1 MQNAEN
7 IFELLERKFNISKNV
22 CLTDN
27 LQYHYHFS
35 NGIKH
40 FLVRIEYLEATVI
53 KGRHQTRNT
62 YLDPCSQ
69 EVLHGLWKYNPK
81 LMPILSHRINRP
93 AY

>member
-69 EVLHGLWKYNPK
+69 EVLHGL
-81 LMPILSHRINRP
+81 
-93 AY
+93 